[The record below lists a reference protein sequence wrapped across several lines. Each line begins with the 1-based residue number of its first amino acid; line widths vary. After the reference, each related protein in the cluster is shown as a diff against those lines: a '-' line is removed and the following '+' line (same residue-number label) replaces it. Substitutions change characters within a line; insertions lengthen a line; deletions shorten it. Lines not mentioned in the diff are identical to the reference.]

1 MCRAVS
7 AAPVQ
12 SHFRRAA
19 ATIPY
24 CIGYRLRK
32 VRSTASSR
40 CRGEQEEDHL
50 DCYRKASGCIDAADA
65 QEGLALLCR
74 HHGDGPGGRH
84 AAVRP
89 RRAHARAFHH
99 AVALLAGVLLAGGPE
114 VLCILAVALLGKDTF
129 RYFAH
134 RVMTALRRAVIDQ
147 PASKARYYTGLVVI
161 LLSWLPA
168 YIYAYSPT
176 LMPGGDARIYIL
188 AAMDLAFVVSVFLM
202 GGEFWEKVRRIFV
215 YEGRI

>member
-1 MCRAVS
+1 LKLS
-7 AAPVQ
+7 P
-12 SHFRRAA
+12 
-19 ATIPY
+19 
-24 CIGYRLRK
+24 
-32 VRSTASSR
+32 R
-40 CRGEQEEDHL
+40 CRGGQEEDHL
-50 DCYRKASGCIDAADA
+50 DRHRKASGRIAADA
-65 QEGLALLCR
+65 HEGLALLRR

-84 AAVRP
+84 AVVRP

-99 AVALLAGVLLAGGPE
+99 AVGAAGVLLAGGPE

-176 LMPGGDARIYIL
+176 LMPGGDARIYVL

>member
-40 CRGEQEEDHL
+40 CRGEQEEDLL

-84 AAVRP
+84 AAG
-89 RRAHARAFHH
+89 A
-99 AVALLAGVLLAGGPE
+99 
-114 VLCILAVALLGKDTF
+114 
-129 RYFAH
+129 
-134 RVMTALRRAVIDQ
+134 
-147 PASKARYYTGLVVI
+147 LVVPM
-161 LLSWLPA
+161 LGLSTTQ
-168 YIYAYSPT
+168 S
-176 LMPGGDARIYIL
+176 R
-188 AAMDLAFVVSVFLM
+188 
-202 GGEFWEKVRRIFV
+202 
-215 YEGRI
+215 